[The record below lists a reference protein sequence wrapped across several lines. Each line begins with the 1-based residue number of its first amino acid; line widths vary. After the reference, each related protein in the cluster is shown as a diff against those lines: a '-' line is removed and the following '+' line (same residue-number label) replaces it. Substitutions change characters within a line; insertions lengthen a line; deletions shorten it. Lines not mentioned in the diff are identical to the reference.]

1 MTGFLRA
8 LAIKNYRGIGSDFV
22 KMPRFARFNF
32 FIGANN
38 SGKSTV
44 LNFIYRHMN
53 RSSQAVRGGERE
65 LTTLDYHDGVS
76 SNKVAMAFGIST
88 RELVEKVKSRVRV
101 GANIPVGIL
110 TDIVSSLA
118 DDDGLVWLGSE
129 IPYKNSFSF
138 IQRRSPQEW
147 RTILPNPSAWSQI
160 WSTLTNQQ
168 QGNLEN
174 HWIPETIDFI
184 SKSFVEEINEVILIP
199 AIRKISPPNSDESI
213 FGGSGLIDK
222 LVEIQSPDFDRIVD
236 REKFNA
242 INAFLETV
250 TDHPGAVIDIPH
262 NRNHVLVRMNDKVLP
277 LSSLGTGIH
286 EVVII
291 AAYCTLH
298 SNKIVCIEEPELH
311 LHPLLQRKLVRYLAD
326 YTTNQYFIATHSAS
340 FIDTPGAAV
349 FHVTSDGKRVEI
361 AEAVLRKQRHDICVD
376 LGHRASDIV
385 QSNAVIWVEG
395 PSDRIYLNHWIRA
408 VDPDLLE
415 GIHYSVMFY
424 GGRLLSHLSADDE
437 EVGEFIGLRAL
448 NRHLAIIMD
457 SDKASP
463 QSKIN
468 ETKARVSRE
477 IASHGGVAW
486 VTKGRE
492 VENYVDHTVLQS
504 AVRAVA
510 GSSYARPAGGGPYD
524 HALYFERTAP
534 KRRRTGPPDSNL
546 IETEVDKVKVSRE
559 VVKGEAD
566 LAVLDLAARVGE
578 LVAMIR
584 KANI

>member
-1 MTGFLRA
+1 MAGFLRT
-8 LAIKNYRGIGSDFV
+8 LAIKNYRGIGPDFV

-38 SGKSTV
+38 VGKSTV
-44 LNFIYRHMN
+44 LNFISYHMN
-53 RSSQAVRGGERE
+53 RSSQANRGGERE
-65 LTTLDYHDGVS
+65 LTALDYHES
-76 SNKVAMAFGIST
+76 ATSNKVAMAFGVSPID
-88 RELVEKVKSRVRV
+88 LVENVRSRVRT
-101 GANIPVGIL
+101 GANLPMAIL
-110 TDIVSSLA
+110 NQIIASMA
-118 DDDGLVWLGSE
+118 DENGLIWFGSE
-129 IPYKNSFSF
+129 IPYNTPFSF
-138 IQRRSPQEW
+138 IDYRSPQEW
-147 RTILPNPSAWSQI
+147 LDILPNQGAWAQL
-160 WSTLTNQQ
+160 WSILTNQN
-168 QGNLEN
+168 QGNIN
-174 HWIPETIDFI
+174 QHWIPETVNFI

-199 AIRKISPPNSDESI
+199 AIRKISPPNSDEVMFS
-213 FGGSGLIDK
+213 GSGLIDR
-222 LVEIQSPDFDRIVD
+222 LAEIQSPDFDRIVD
-236 REKFNA
+236 RQKFDA
-242 INAFLETV
+242 INSFLENV

-262 NRNHVLVRMNDKVLP
+262 NRNHVLVKMNGKVLP

-291 AAYCTLH
+291 AAYCTLY

-326 YTTNQYFIATHSAS
+326 YTDNQYFIATHSAS

-349 FHVTSDGKRVEI
+349 FHVTSDGRQIEI

-385 QSNAVIWVEG
+385 QANAVIWVEG
-395 PSDRIYLNHWIRA
+395 PSDRIYINHWIRA
-408 VDPDLLE
+408 VSPDLLE

-424 GGRLLSHLSADDE
+424 GGRLLSHLSADDD

-468 ETKARVSRE
+468 ETKARVSQE

-492 VENYVDHTVLQS
+492 VENYVDHIVLQS
-504 AVRAVA
+504 AVKAVV
-510 GSSYARPAGGGPYD
+510 GDSYARAAGGGQYD
-524 HALYFERTAP
+524 HALYFERTTP
-534 KRRRTGPPDSNL
+534 KRRRTGAPDLNL
-546 IETEVDKVKVSRE
+546 IETEVDKIKVSRE
-559 VVKGEAD
+559 VVKVEAN
-566 LAVLDLAARVGE
+566 LAVLDLAVRVGE

-584 KANI
+584 KANA